1 MNMTKKVGEPDKN
14 CLRCGGKGR
23 AYTYSKTLDCPCV
36 QRTAP
41 LPPRIKCPLCG
52 ASSTARTDGKPGQLN
67 LHGSL
72 GWSCNGLVLD
82 RR

>member
-1 MNMTKKVGEPDKN
+1 MTKKSGEADKN

-36 QRTAP
+36 SRTTA
-41 LPPRIKCPLCG
+41 LPPRVKCPLCG
-52 ASSTARTDGKPGQLN
+52 SSSTRRTDGGKPGELSR
-67 LHGSL
+67 HGSL
-72 GWSCNGLVLD
+72 GWSCNGVVLD